1 MANFKIDSGTVPKD
15 IGMIGFSFAAG
26 LHRRKDL
33 LEIPGGFS
41 KFYALSEQ

>member
-1 MANFKIDSGTVPKD
+1 MANFNIDSATVPKN

-41 KFYALSEQ
+41 KFYALSQQ

>member
-1 MANFKIDSGTVPKD
+1 MANYDIDLETVPKNT
-15 IGMIGFSFAAG
+15 GMIGFSFAAG

-41 KFYALSEQ
+41 KFYTLSQQ